1 MQFAEF
7 ATTLQK
13 LESTAARNQLT
24 EMLAEFLPSLS
35 ASEIKPA
42 MYLLQGRLVPSFVD
56 LEFNLSQKLA
66 LRTLAVY
73 LASADEVM
81 KSADNEAKVQKLFG
95 ELGDVGLVAEKLLS
109 ELPGA
114 KEKPEINSVYSTLRE
129 IALLEGKGSQEGK
142 MAKLG
147 SLLLSLDPLSSRY
160 VCRVVIG
167 NLRLG
172 LSDKTVLD
180 ALSWAKVGDKSLR
193 KIIERAYGA
202 RADIG
207 ELAEIVLQTET
218 ANLENVLAEIRLKP
232 GVPVAAKLVERERD
246 AESIA
251 LRMPDFLV
259 QPKLDGMRAQIHLDE
274 LGQVSIFSRNMES
287 LTAMFPDIAAAARK
301 LGVKSLIIDSEAIG
315 YDFENDAY
323 LPFQETMQRRRK
335 YDVGEMADSIPVK
348 AMAFDLLFIDGED
361 ISQEPVELRVQ
372 KLRDILAGDTQKTI
386 ELLETVEMHDAENL
400 DKYFR
405 EKIGA
410 GLEGV
415 IVKKLGTTY
424 DPGTR
429 NFDWIKFKA
438 NSQAEMVDTV
448 DTVVLGY
455 FRGRGV
461 RAKFGI
467 GALLV
472 GVYNDA
478 DGKFYTTAKIGTGM
492 KDEDLQRIK
501 QELASLELDKQPENV
516 VVNKI
521 LEPDVWVRPEIV
533 AVIDADEITR
543 SPGHTVAID
552 LLANFETDTHGRGLS
567 LRFPR
572 LKIWNRPDKSAPTTT
587 SPAELVH
594 MFELRRQGASE
605 ITAE

>member
-1 MQFAEF
+1 
-7 ATTLQK
+7 
-13 LESTAARNQLT
+13 
-24 EMLAEFLPSLS
+24 
-35 ASEIKPA
+35 
-42 MYLLQGRLVPSFVD
+42 
-56 LEFNLSQKLA
+56 
-66 LRTLAVY
+66 
-73 LASADEVM
+73 
-81 KSADNEAKVQKLFG
+81 
-95 ELGDVGLVAEKLLS
+95 
-109 ELPGA
+109 
-114 KEKPEINSVYSTLRE
+114 
-129 IALLEGKGSQEGK
+129 
-142 MAKLG
+142 
-147 SLLLSLDPLSSRY
+147 
-160 VCRVVIG
+160 
-167 NLRLG
+167 
-172 LSDKTVLD
+172 
-180 ALSWAKVGDKSLR
+180 
-193 KIIERAYGA
+193 
-202 RADIG
+202 
-207 ELAEIVLQTET
+207 
-218 ANLENVLAEIRLKP
+218 
-232 GVPVAAKLVERERD
+232 
-246 AESIA
+246 
-251 LRMPDFLV
+251 
-259 QPKLDGMRAQIHLDE
+259 
-274 LGQVSIFSRNMES
+274 
-287 LTAMFPDIAAAARK
+287 
-301 LGVKSLIIDSEAIG
+301 
-315 YDFENDAY
+315 
-323 LPFQETMQRRRK
+323 
-335 YDVGEMADSIPVK
+335 
-348 AMAFDLLFIDGED
+348 
-361 ISQEPVELRVQ
+361 QEPVELRVQ